1 MSRQS
6 ILRNATQILALLTF
20 FVLGFAAWGFAAD
33 AKETIDAT
41 ARGTS
46 TQMGRDISIKV
57 LIYSYSTEEDR
68 QTLKAAFA
76 KGQSQGLADALSK
89 MKAVGR
95 IQIPGTLGYELGY
108 VRRCHPTP
116 TGRKIRFAANRKIA
130 FGEAYGNTQSQA
142 FNLTAGEFD
151 LNDKDKNKSTGVLFP
166 ATQRIDQQGRGNF
179 QFGALSEP
187 VEPDQHHRLE
197 CKRIAGINECVGVPG
212 LGSRRWYNATNQPR
226 KRQQRLVRFQ
236 GCCRPRT
243 VLKGHG
249 FSRAVIQS
257 SELGL

>member
-6 ILRNATQILALLTF
+6 MHKNSTRILILLTF
-20 FVLGFAAWGFAAD
+20 FMLGFAAWGFAAD

-68 QTLKAAFA
+68 QALKAAFA

-89 MKAVGR
+89 MKAAGR
-95 IQIPGTLGYELGY
+95 IQIPGTVGYELGY
-108 VRRCHPTP
+108 VRMIPTP

-130 FGEAYGNTQSQA
+130 FGEAYRNTQSQA

-151 LNDKDKNKSTGVLFP
+151 LNDKDKNKSRGVLFP
-166 ATQRIDQQGRGNF
+166 ATQLIINKEGELQFELYQNPWNLTNIID
-179 QFGALSEP
+179 
-187 VEPDQHHRLE
+187 
-197 CKRIAGINECVGVPG
+197 
-212 LGSRRWYNATNQPR
+212 WNA
-226 KRQQRLVRFQ
+226 K
-236 GCCRPRT
+236 
-243 VLKGHG
+243 
-249 FSRAVIQS
+249 
-257 SELGL
+257 E

>member
-108 VRRCHPTP
+108 VRMIPTP

-166 ATQRIDQQGRGNF
+166 ATQLIINKEGELQFELYQNPWNLTNIID
-179 QFGALSEP
+179 
-187 VEPDQHHRLE
+187 
-197 CKRIAGINECVGVPG
+197 
-212 LGSRRWYNATNQPR
+212 WNA
-226 KRQQRLVRFQ
+226 K
-236 GCCRPRT
+236 
-243 VLKGHG
+243 
-249 FSRAVIQS
+249 
-257 SELGL
+257 E

>member
-6 ILRNATQILALLTF
+6 ILRNATQILASLTF

-108 VRRCHPTP
+108 VRMIEPRR
-116 TGRKIRFAANRKIA
+116 RKIRFAANRKIA
-130 FGEAYGNTQSQA
+130 FARPMAIPRVRHSISQPE
-142 FNLTAGEFD
+142 NSPTLTIRTRTKARVFC
-151 LNDKDKNKSTGVLFP
+151 FR
-166 ATQRIDQQGRGNF
+166 QR
-179 QFGALSEP
+179 S
-187 VEPDQHHRLE
+187 
-197 CKRIAGINECVGVPG
+197 
-212 LGSRRWYNATNQPR
+212 
-226 KRQQRLVRFQ
+226 
-236 GCCRPRT
+236 
-243 VLKGHG
+243 
-249 FSRAVIQS
+249 
-257 SELGL
+257 